1 MESFDHSTREDNLKA
16 ENEFLKMKLML
27 EHGAKFGSNG
37 SNELPVELEN
47 EFLNNIAAFE
57 QQFADQKMIK
67 VFDKIGKPGH
77 FKPVIEIPD
86 NEIDSAWR
94 ELRNYLN
101 DFSIDL
107 DVCSPN
113 ISTRELYRFTTE
125 ELFEHET
132 DDMDLPGWTTNFI
145 YDEFHPDPVYD
156 NTRTATDDCIRSI
169 LEQDPFEW
177 THDFRDKNLRLN
189 EHYPL
194 SIEELKTIVNRFKA
208 AYDNLEVI
216 EIAAIN
222 CVVNAKGSY
231 VTGSYMATVSIGDET
246 LELSGHWKVVFEL
259 DEVSGYSFINEVSIE
274 GIKF

>member
-1 MESFDHSTREDNLKA
+1 MESFDHLAQEDNLKA

-27 EHGAKFGSNG
+27 EHGARFGSNG
-37 SNELPVELEN
+37 NNELPPELEN

-57 QQFADQKMIK
+57 QQYADQKMIK
-67 VFDKIGKPGH
+67 VFDKIARPAH
-77 FKPVIEIPD
+77 FRPVIEIPD
-86 NEIDSAWR
+86 SDIDKAWS

-101 DFSIDL
+101 EYSIDL
-107 DVCSPN
+107 DVCSSN

-156 NTRTATDDCIRSI
+156 NTRTAMDDCIRSI
-169 LEQDPFEW
+169 LQQDPLEW

-189 EHYPL
+189 DLYPL
-194 SIEELKTIVNRFKA
+194 TIEELKTIVNRFKA
-208 AYDNLEVI
+208 AYDNLDVI
-216 EIAAIN
+216 EIAAID
-222 CVVNAKGSY
+222 CMVNAKDSY
-231 VTGSYMATVSIGDET
+231 VTGSYLATAGISDET
-246 LELSGHWKVVFEL
+246 LELAGHWKVVFEL
-259 DEVSGYSFINEVSIE
+259 DEVSGYSFINTISIE